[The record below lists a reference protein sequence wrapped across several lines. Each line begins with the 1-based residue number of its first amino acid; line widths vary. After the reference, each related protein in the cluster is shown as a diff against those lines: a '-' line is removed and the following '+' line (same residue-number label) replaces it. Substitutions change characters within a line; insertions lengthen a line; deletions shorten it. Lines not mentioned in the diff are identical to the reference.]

1 MAGDQ
6 GPNFRFEHQLR
17 IEVGRILTDP
27 TFRRAPAQC
36 QLLRFLL
43 ARTVNGGRPPT
54 QYEIAVDGLSRP
66 SDFDSTSDS
75 YPRVQISRL
84 RKNLEAY
91 YSRNRSKFGMI
102 VGLEDNAYLLT
113 LKRRESDQEGKKSN
127 PDGFIRY
134 PEDDREDDRAVKLF
148 MLVVGT
154 FLAGIFYF
162 GYRSLDDLGAT
173 APASLEPP
181 RIELAV
187 IDEQGSDS
195 ADTDR
200 FVEISKRLSN
210 KLLAS
215 SMVSRP
221 YAEQIVG
228 KDADYLLSITFDTDA
243 NGFSKAY
250 LVLED
255 SENDV
260 LYNGT
265 IEAELQDEAQFRN
278 DLQAAL
284 VYLTAPNGIIA
295 NEERKMISGQPK
307 SGYQCFLA
315 VEGRRTQGS
324 DASTIVDRC
333 LADFPDSDYRSFW
346 LARRAFNGFQ
356 QLADQ
361 GKPISKSVAP
371 WRSLK
376 LALDADPRNPYANFV
391 AAKVE
396 LAEGNCDEAKLFI
409 ERAEEK
415 GISYPTLIAAMEA
428 DASACS
434 TIVTSSNARQL
445 VTSMIEQNPSPD
457 PLLQLYL
464 VVSALAAE
472 DIEAARMI
480 EKRRNKNLPKG
491 RIKDTGDLLGKAV
504 RDPAFAKANEGTLAK
519 SLSVFVWD
527 KRAVRKMIETAK
539 NQT

>member
-1 MAGDQ
+1 
-6 GPNFRFEHQLR
+6 
-17 IEVGRILTDP
+17 
-27 TFRRAPAQC
+27 
-36 QLLRFLL
+36 
-43 ARTVNGGRPPT
+43 
-54 QYEIAVDGLSRP
+54 
-66 SDFDSTSDS
+66 
-75 YPRVQISRL
+75 
-84 RKNLEAY
+84 
-91 YSRNRSKFGMI
+91 MI

-113 LKRRESDQEGKKSN
+113 LKRRDSDQESKRSN

-134 PEDDREDDRAVKLF
+134 PEDEEDDRGAKLF
-148 MLVVGT
+148 ILTVGT
-154 FLAGIFYF
+154 FLAVVFYL
-162 GYRSLDDLGAT
+162 GYKALDDMGAT

-187 IDEQGSDS
+187 NDDQGSG
-195 ADTDR
+195 ADTDH
-200 FVEISKRLSN
+200 FVEISKRLSDR
-210 KLLAS
+210 LLAS

-221 YAEQIVG
+221 YTEQIVG
-228 KDADYLLSITFDTDA
+228 KDADYLLSITFDTD
-243 NGFSKAY
+243 GDGVSKAY
-250 LVLED
+250 LALED

-265 IEAELQDEAQFRN
+265 INVDPQNESQFRN

-295 NEERKMISGQPK
+295 NEERKTIIGQPK

-315 VEGRRTQGS
+315 IEGRRTQGS

-361 GKPISKSVAP
+361 GKPVSKSAAP

-428 DASACS
+428 DASACPN
-434 TIVTSSNARQL
+434 IVTSSNARQL

-480 EKRRNKNLPKG
+480 EKRRNKDLPEG
-491 RIKDTGDLLGKAV
+491 RIASTGDLLGKAI
-504 RDPAFAKANEGTLAK
+504 RDPAFAENNEDTLAK